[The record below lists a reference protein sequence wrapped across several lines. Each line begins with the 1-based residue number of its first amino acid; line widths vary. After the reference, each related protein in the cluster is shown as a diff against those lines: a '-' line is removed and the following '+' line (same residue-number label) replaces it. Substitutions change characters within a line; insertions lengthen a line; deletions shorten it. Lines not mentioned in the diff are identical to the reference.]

1 MSTTAPRP
9 PAARPSPKP
18 AASPWDAIKTIL
30 KPIASLQLTVVLL
43 ALSLGLVFF
52 GTVAQADFGIWT
64 VVNKYFYSW
73 VAWVP
78 FQLFVRFGQK
88 FLGVDQDY
96 SLGGGFPY
104 PGGWVIGG
112 LLMVNLIA
120 AHLVRFKISWKRTGI
135 LMIHAGLLILLL
147 GE

>member
-18 AASPWDAIKTIL
+18 APSAWDAVKTIL

-43 ALSLGLVFF
+43 VLSLGLVFF
-52 GTVAQADFGIWT
+52 GTVAQMDAGIWT

-78 FQLFVRFGQK
+78 FQLFVRFGQV
-88 FLGVDQDY
+88 FLGVD
-96 SLGGGFPY
+96 SAVTVGGGFPY

-112 LLMVNLIA
+112 MLMVNLIA
-120 AHLVRFKISWKRTGI
+120 AHLVRFKIS
-135 LMIHAGLLILLL
+135 
-147 GE
+147 